1 MTETN
6 KVNWIKD
13 KGDRFFAEK
22 TGVFRLVVLL
32 FSIAIGSGSIWYT
45 NGLVDELK
53 EREQRMMDLY
63 ASTLEY
69 VANENISDNSGFT
82 FLKIIEPNNSIPV
95 ILTDH
100 LGNPTDYRNLQID
113 DNWSLERKKEYLEK
127 EKYYMSQQNYP
138 IKVELFDQGT
148 QEVYSVQ
155 YIYYK
160 NSLLLQRLRFYPYV
174 QLSVIAAFAF
184 MVYLAFSYSKR
195 AEQNRVWVGLAK
207 ETAHQLGT
215 PISSLMAWA
224 EYLRSDPDFQHPEM
238 VVELEKDI
246 QRLEMIT
253 NRFSNIGS
261 ATTLKHDDIEEIIRE
276 TVGYLQKR
284 VSTKVQI
291 EVSSLKEGT
300 KAYVNRALFE
310 WVIENLCKNAVDAMA
325 GVGKIHIHI
334 IKGSEKRVF
343 IDISDTG
350 KGIAKSKVKE
360 IFQAGFTTKKRG
372 WGLGLTLAKRIV
384 ENYHGGRIF
393 VKSSEPDK
401 GTTFRIILK
410 A

>member
-1 MTETN
+1 MANN
-6 KVNWIKD
+6 KRFDWLRT
-13 KGDRFFAEK
+13 KGDRLIAEK
-22 TGVFRLVVLL
+22 TGVFRVLVLL
-32 FSIAIGSGSIWYT
+32 ISVFIGLASIWYT
-45 NGLVDELK
+45 NGLVNELK

-69 VANENISDNSGFT
+69 VANENISDNAGFT

-95 ILTDH
+95 ILTDD
-100 LGNPTDYRNLQID
+100 LGNPTEYRNLEID
-113 DNWSLERKKEYLEK
+113 EDWSEERKLSYLEK
-127 EKYYMSQQNYP
+127 EKAYMAQQNNP

-160 NSLLLQRLRFYPYV
+160 NSLLLQRLRFYPYI

-184 MVYLAFSYSKR
+184 LVFLAFSYSKR

-224 EYLRSDPDFQHPEM
+224 EFLRSDPDFQHPEM
-238 VVELEKDI
+238 VDELEKDI

-261 ATTLKHDDIEEIIRE
+261 AATLKLETVEPIIRDMV
-276 TVGYLQKR
+276 TYLEKR
-284 VSTKVQI
+284 VSSKVNI
-291 EVSSLKEGT
+291 TVSSLNAGVQ
-300 KAYVNRALFE
+300 AYINRALFE
-310 WVIENLCKNAVDAMA
+310 WVIENLCKNAVDAMS
-325 GVGKIHIHI
+325 GVGAIHIHI
-334 IKGSEKRVF
+334 LKGSENRVF

-350 KGIAKSKVKE
+350 KGISKSKVKE
-360 IFQAGFTTKKRG
+360 IFQPGFTTKKRG